1 RPGVVGERLRRAVRP
16 RGRGEQE
23 REGDR
28 GAPGITPRPR
38 RRLQCAGGRGSRHG
52 GDGSGIRRDAGGGT
66 PHRGRID
73 AGLMQENGMNKLRA
87 SVLMRHEVGLHA
99 RPSVKLTKLAK
110 AFQSRID
117 LGLSPDGPWSDAKSI
132 VKVMATKAPKDSTI
146 YFRAEGGDAKA
157 ALDALV
163 TLVDEDFPDG
173 P

>member
-1 RPGVVGERLRRAVRP
+1 
-16 RGRGEQE
+16 
-23 REGDR
+23 
-28 GAPGITPRPR
+28 
-38 RRLQCAGGRGSRHG
+38 
-52 GDGSGIRRDAGGGT
+52 
-66 PHRGRID
+66 
-73 AGLMQENGMNKLRA
+73 MNKLRA

-110 AFQSRID
+110 AFQSRITRKAWSI
-117 LGLSPDGPWSDAKSI
+117 LPWIDAKSI